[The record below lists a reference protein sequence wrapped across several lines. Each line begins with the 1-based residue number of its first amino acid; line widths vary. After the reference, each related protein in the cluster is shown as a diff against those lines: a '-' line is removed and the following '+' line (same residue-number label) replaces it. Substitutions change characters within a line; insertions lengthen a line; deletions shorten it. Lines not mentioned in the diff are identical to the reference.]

1 MLSQS
6 LARVRKLRTGWAENH
21 VARKSTRP
29 PELLYAVDET
39 PPRTIMVI
47 SALQHVAVNSIT
59 LVFPL
64 IIAREAGLPPGQ
76 LVEFVSLS
84 MLAMGISTILLCAR
98 WRFAGCGYLCPAGF
112 SQIYVGPS
120 LFAVHLGGL
129 PLAFGMTA
137 LAGILQFAIAPL
149 LHRLRALLPTEI
161 AGLVIAI
168 VGLSLAIY
176 GIQFMLGI
184 TSQHEVR
191 PIYLVISGF
200 TLVTMVVLNIWTK
213 GYTKLFSVLIG
224 VVAGYAASAFA
235 GALDISRV
243 IPEGGLA
250 ILHLPHIANF
260 GWRFD
265 ATLLAPFAVAALATT
280 LRTMGDV
287 SNAQRLNDRDW
298 VRPKLGS
305 LTGGVAA
312 NGLATLFSGLMGSTG
327 VNSNSSS
334 VGLSGAMGITSRS
347 VGLATGI
354 IFVLL
359 SIVPLAGVGFAAM
372 PVPVMG
378 ASLFFTSAF
387 VFTSGLQMIT
397 ARLLDARKILVIGF
411 SFAMAV
417 MADVYREVFATLP
430 AVLQPIF
437 ENSLVLG
444 TVCAVLL
451 NLVMRIGVRQH
462 VTLKLDTGHVSR
474 DTIERFLTEQGGRW
488 GARRDIINRAIFGV
502 VQLLEVVGDV
512 PEGTEVEASF
522 DEFNLDVRIRYKGAP
537 LIIPERKPTPRE
549 IIASEEGER
558 LLAGY
563 LLRQSADRINCKTSG
578 TIAEVQLHYDH

>member
-1 MLSQS
+1 MS
-6 LARVRKLRTGWAENH
+6 
-21 VARKSTRP
+21 RP
-29 PELLYAVDET
+29 SGLLYSVDET
-39 PPRTIMVI
+39 PPQPIMVI

-64 IIAREAGLPPGQ
+64 IVAREAGLPLGQ
-76 LVEFVSLS
+76 LVDFVSLS

-112 SQIYVGPS
+112 SQIYIGPS
-120 LFAVHLGGL
+120 LFAVHFGGL

-137 LAGILQFAIAPL
+137 VAGILQFAFAPL
-149 LHRLRALLPTEI
+149 LRRLRALLPTEI

-168 VGLSLAIY
+168 VGLSLAVY
-176 GIQFMLGI
+176 GMQFMLGI

-191 PIYLVISGF
+191 PVYLVISGF
-200 TLVTMVVLNIWTK
+200 TLATMVALNIWTK

-224 VVAGYAASAFA
+224 VVAGYGASALA
-235 GALDISRV
+235 GVLDISGV

-250 ILHLPHIANF
+250 ILHVPNIANF

-287 SNAQRLNDRDW
+287 SNAQRLNDKDW
-298 VRPKLGS
+298 IRPNFGS

-312 NGLATLFSGLMGSTG
+312 NGLATMLSGLIGSLG
-327 VNSNSSS
+327 LNSNSSS

-372 PVPVMG
+372 PTPVMG

-387 VFTSGLQMIT
+387 VFTSGMQMIT
-397 ARLLDARKILVIGF
+397 SRLLDARKILVIGF

-417 MADVYREVFATLP
+417 MADVYREVFANLP

-437 ENSLVLG
+437 GNSLVLG

-451 NLVMRIGVRQH
+451 NLVLRIGVRQR
-462 VTLKLDTGHVSR
+462 VTMKLDAGHVNR
-474 DTIERFLTEQGGRW
+474 DTIEQFLTEQGGRW
-488 GARRDIINRAIFGV
+488 GARRDIISRAIFGV
-502 VQLLEVVGDV
+502 VQLLEVVGDL

-522 DEFNLDVRIRYKGAP
+522 DEFNLDIRVRYQGAP
-537 LIIPERKPTPRE
+537 LAIPERRPTPRE
-549 IIASEEGER
+549 IVASEDGER

-563 LLRQSADRINCKTSG
+563 LLRQSADRITCKVSG
-578 TIAEVQLHYDH
+578 GEAEVQLHYDH

>member
-1 MLSQS
+1 MS
-6 LARVRKLRTGWAENH
+6 
-21 VARKSTRP
+21 RP
-29 PELLYAVDET
+29 SGLLYAVDET

-47 SALQHVAVNSIT
+47 SALQHVAVNSVT

-64 IIAREAGLPPGQ
+64 IIAREAGLPLGQ
-76 LVEFVSLS
+76 LVDFVSLS

-235 GALDISRV
+235 GVLDISGV

-250 ILHLPHIANF
+250 ILHLPNIANF

-287 SNAQRLNDRDW
+287 SNAQRLNDKDW
-298 VRPKLGS
+298 IRPDFGS

-312 NGLATLFSGLMGSTG
+312 NGLATLLSGLMGSSG
-327 VNSNSSS
+327 LNSNSSS
-334 VGLSGAMGITSRS
+334 VGLSSAMGITSRS
-347 VGLATGI
+347 VGFATGI
-354 IFVLL
+354 TFVLF
-359 SIVPLAGVGFAAM
+359 SIVPIASIGFAAM

-397 ARLLDARKILVIGF
+397 TRLLDARKAPLLLAHQQVDHCRRQITRPALHRHRIAAQTAQRRDPPVAVDQHQTGPVRILHHHT
-411 SFAMAV
+411 
-417 MADVYREVFATLP
+417 RNQLP
-430 AVLQPIF
+430 APLQRCLQLSRRPGIGHPRRRIAQFQPMQIEFVADDVHAKSLADSTPAPHHVL
-437 ENSLVLG
+437 SLQS
-444 TVCAVLL
+444 A
-451 NLVMRIGVRQH
+451 
-462 VTLKLDTGHVSR
+462 
-474 DTIERFLTEQGGRW
+474 
-488 GARRDIINRAIFGV
+488 ARSRAICV
-502 VQLLEVVGDV
+502 RSCNHCDSHRPRVHLC
-512 PEGTEVEASF
+512 
-522 DEFNLDVRIRYKGAP
+522 NLP
-537 LIIPERKPTPRE
+537 
-549 IIASEEGER
+549 
-558 LLAGY
+558 AG
-563 LLRQSADRINCKTSG
+563 RRHQTVNP
-578 TIAEVQLHYDH
+578 

>member
-1 MLSQS
+1 MS
-6 LARVRKLRTGWAENH
+6 
-21 VARKSTRP
+21 RP
-29 PELLYAVDET
+29 SGLLYSVDET

-84 MLAMGISTILLCAR
+84 MFAMGISTILLCAR
-98 WRFAGCGYLCPAGF
+98 CRFAGCGYLCPAGF

-120 LFAVHLGGL
+120 LFAVHLGGM
-129 PLAFGMTA
+129 PLACGMTA
-137 LAGILQFAIAPL
+137 VAGILQFAVAPS

-168 VGLSLAIY
+168 VGLSLATY
-176 GIQFMLGI
+176 GMQFMLGI

-191 PIYLVISGF
+191 PVYLVISGF

-224 VVAGYAASAFA
+224 VVAGYASSAFA
-235 GALDISRV
+235 GVLDISGV

-250 ILHLPHIANF
+250 ILHLPNIANF

-265 ATLLAPFAVAALATT
+265 ATLLAPFAVAALATV

-287 SNAQRLNDRDW
+287 SNAQRLNDKDW
-298 VRPKLGS
+298 VRPDFGS

-312 NGLATLFSGLMGSTG
+312 NGLATLFSGLMGSSG
-327 VNSNSSS
+327 LNSNSSS
-334 VGLSGAMGITSRS
+334 VGLSSAMGITSRS
-347 VGLATGI
+347 VGFATGI
-354 IFVLL
+354 AFVLF
-359 SIVPLAGVGFAAM
+359 SIFPIASIGFAAM

-397 ARLLDARKILVIGF
+397 TRLLDARKVLVIGF

-417 MADVYREVFATLP
+417 MAEVYRDVFANLP

-437 ENSLVLG
+437 GNSLVLG

-451 NLVMRIGVRQH
+451 NLIMRIGVRQR
-462 VTLKLDTGHVSR
+462 VTMKHDAGHVNR
-474 DTIERFLTEQGGRW
+474 DTIEQFLTEQGGRW
-488 GARRDIINRAIFGV
+488 GARREIVSRAIFGI

-512 PEGTEVEASF
+512 PKGTEVEANF
-522 DEFNLDVRIRYKGAP
+522 DEFKLEVRVRYRGVP

-578 TIAEVQLHYDH
+578 TMAEVQLHYDH

>member
-1 MLSQS
+1 MS
-6 LARVRKLRTGWAENH
+6 
-21 VARKSTRP
+21 RP
-29 PELLYAVDET
+29 SGLLYSVDET

-47 SALQHVAVNSIT
+47 SALQHVAVNSVT

-112 SQIYVGPS
+112 SQIYVGPA

-137 LAGILQFAIAPL
+137 VAGILQFAIAPS

-176 GIQFMLGI
+176 GMQFMLGV

-191 PIYLVISGF
+191 PVYLVISGF
-200 TLVTMVVLNIWTK
+200 TLSTMVVLNIWTK

-235 GALDISRV
+235 GVLDISGV
-243 IPEGGLA
+243 IPQGGLA
-250 ILHLPHIANF
+250 ILHLPNIANF

-287 SNAQRLNDRDW
+287 SNAQRLNDKDW
-298 VRPKLGS
+298 VRPDFGS

-312 NGLATLFSGLMGSTG
+312 NGLATLFSGLMGSSG
-327 VNSNSSS
+327 LNSNSSS
-334 VGLSGAMGITSRS
+334 VGLSSAMGITSRS
-347 VGLATGI
+347 VGFATGI
-354 IFVLL
+354 AFILF
-359 SIVPLAGVGFAAM
+359 SIVPIASIGFAAM

-397 ARLLDARKILVIGF
+397 TRLLDARKVLVIGF

-417 MADVYREVFATLP
+417 MADVYRDVFASLP

-437 ENSLVLG
+437 GNSLVLG

-451 NLVMRIGVRQH
+451 NLIMRIGVRQR
-462 VTLKLDTGHVSR
+462 VTLKLDAGCVNR

-488 GARRDIINRAIFGV
+488 GARRDIINRASFGA
-502 VQLLEVVGDV
+502 VQVLEVVGDM

-522 DEFNLDVRIRYKGAP
+522 DEFNLDVRVRYKGAP

-578 TIAEVQLHYDH
+578 TMAEVQLHYDH

>member
-1 MLSQS
+1 MS
-6 LARVRKLRTGWAENH
+6 
-21 VARKSTRP
+21 RP
-29 PELLYAVDET
+29 SGLLYSVDET

-59 LVFPL
+59 LIFPL

-98 WRFAGCGYLCPAGF
+98 SRFAGCGYLCPAGF

-120 LFAVHLGGL
+120 LFAVHLGGM
-129 PLAFGMTA
+129 PLAVGMTA
-137 LAGILQFAIAPL
+137 VAGILQFAVAPS

-168 VGLSLAIY
+168 VGLSLATY
-176 GIQFMLGI
+176 GMQFMLGI

-191 PIYLVISGF
+191 PMYLVISGF

-235 GALDISRV
+235 GVLDISGV

-250 ILHLPHIANF
+250 VLHLPNIANF

-265 ATLLAPFAVAALATT
+265 ATLLAPFAVAALATV

-287 SNAQRLNDRDW
+287 SNAQRLNDKDW
-298 VRPKLGS
+298 VRPDFGS

-312 NGLATLFSGLMGSTG
+312 NGLATLLSGLMGSSG
-327 VNSNSSS
+327 LNSNSSS
-334 VGLSGAMGITSRS
+334 VGLSSAMGITSRS
-347 VGLATGI
+347 VGFATGI
-354 IFVLL
+354 AFVLF
-359 SIVPLAGVGFAAM
+359 SIFPIASIGFAAM

-397 ARLLDARKILVIGF
+397 TRLLDARKVLVIGF

-417 MADVYREVFATLP
+417 MAEVYRDVFANLP

-437 ENSLVLG
+437 GNSLVLG

-451 NLVMRIGVRQH
+451 NMIMRIGVRQR
-462 VTLKLDTGHVSR
+462 VTMKLDAGHVNR

-488 GARRDIINRAIFGV
+488 GARRDIVSRAIFGV

-512 PEGTEVEASF
+512 PQGTEVEASF
-522 DEFNLDVRIRYKGAP
+522 DEFKLDVRVRYKGAP

-578 TIAEVQLHYDH
+578 ATAEVQLHYDH

>member
-1 MLSQS
+1 MS
-6 LARVRKLRTGWAENH
+6 
-21 VARKSTRP
+21 RP
-29 PELLYAVDET
+29 SGLLYSVDET

-64 IIAREAGLPPGQ
+64 IIAREAGLPLGQ
-76 LVEFVSLS
+76 LLEFVSLS

-137 LAGILQFAIAPL
+137 VAGILQFAIAPS
-149 LHRLRALLPTEI
+149 LHRLRALLPAEI

-176 GIQFMLGI
+176 GMQFMLGI

-191 PIYLVISGF
+191 PVYLVISEF

-235 GALDISRV
+235 GVLDISGV

-250 ILHLPHIANF
+250 ILHLPNIANF
-260 GWRFD
+260 GWQFD

-287 SNAQRLNDRDW
+287 SNAQRLNDEDW
-298 VRPKLGS
+298 VRPNFGS

-312 NGLATLFSGLMGSTG
+312 NGLATLFSGLMGCTG

-334 VGLSGAMGITSRS
+334 VGLSSAMGITSRS

-387 VFTSGLQMIT
+387 VFTNGMQMIT
-397 ARLLDARKILVIGF
+397 SRLLDARKILVIGF

-430 AVLQPIF
+430 VVLQPIF
-437 ENSLVLG
+437 GNSLVLG

-451 NLVMRIGVRQH
+451 NLVMRIGVRQR
-462 VTLKLDTGHVSR
+462 VTLKLDAGHVNR

-488 GARRDIINRAIFGV
+488 GARATSSAA
-502 VQLLEVVGDV
+502 
-512 PEGTEVEASF
+512 PSSASCSCW
-522 DEFNLDVRIRYKGAP
+522 RSSAMCRKG
-537 LIIPERKPTPRE
+537 PR
-549 IIASEEGER
+549 
-558 LLAGY
+558 
-563 LLRQSADRINCKTSG
+563 LRQASTSS
-578 TIAEVQLHYDH
+578 TSMSE